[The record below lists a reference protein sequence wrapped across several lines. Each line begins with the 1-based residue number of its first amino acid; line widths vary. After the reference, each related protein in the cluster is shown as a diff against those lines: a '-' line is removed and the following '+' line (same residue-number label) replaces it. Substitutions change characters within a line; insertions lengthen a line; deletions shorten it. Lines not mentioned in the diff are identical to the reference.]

1 MSSASDSSP
10 LLWIHD
16 DCLSVTAPPFARYPQ
31 APGLWVWDDEH
42 LLAERWSLKRVQ
54 FVYECLLEL
63 PVAIE
68 RGDPVQV
75 LTAQALAL
83 GAQRI
88 VTVASP
94 SPRWAEVRQ
103 ALPLPVEVL
112 EPIPL
117 VEMRG
122 HIDLKRFSR
131 YWKRAQ
137 TSAFLPTPTPIR

>member
-1 MSSASDSSP
+1 MSSASDSLP
-10 LLWIHD
+10 LLWIHE

-31 APGLWVWDDEH
+31 APAVWVWDDEH
-42 LLAERWSLKRVQ
+42 LRSERWSLKRVQ

-68 RGDPVQV
+68 RGDPARV
-75 LTAQALAL
+75 LTEQALAF

-94 SPRWAEVRQ
+94 SPRWAQIRQ
-103 ALPLPVEVL
+103 ALRVPVEVL
-112 EPIPL
+112 EPVPL
-117 VEMRG
+117 VELRG
-122 HIDLKRFSR
+122 HTDLKRFSR

-137 TSAFLPTPTPIR
+137 SSAFLPTRGSIR